1 MSMAF
6 GLESRV
12 PFLDNEFVDLSMS
25 IPSKEKFD
33 GHNLKG
39 ILIETFK
46 NKLPKE
52 IINRKD
58 KMGFPVPLKDLNFFS
73 KFVNNIKESLVSRNL
88 SFINKKNLK
97 NTNLMHLPE
106 REIWA
111 LVSLEMWFQNF
122 LDNNKKKLN

>member
-1 MSMAF
+1 MKILFIGS
-6 GLESRV
+6 V
-12 PFLDNEFVDLSMS
+12 EF
-25 IPSKEKFD
+25 SKKT
-33 GHNLKG
+33 LQK
-39 ILIETFK
+39 LIELNSQVVGVCTRKKSKFNNDFADLKPLCKK
-46 NKLPKE
+46 NKIPFKL
-52 IINRKD
+52 
-58 KMGFPVPLKDLNFFS
+58 
-73 KFVNNIKESLVSRNL
+73 VNNIKESLVSRNL